1 MRYLKTQ
8 TLAVFILCIFFNM
21 VNRAE
26 TIELKDGN
34 RISGTILSLEN
45 GLYTVQSAS
54 LGEIQIAKTQVLK
67 ITSTDDENTG
77 QDMASLQS
85 NMREKIVSNPS
96 LMNSIMTLKNN
107 PEVQD
112 VLSDPELMRAIA
124 NGDLNALMHNEKIK
138 RMMENP
144 EIKSITRNPGLLTQ

>member
-8 TLAVFILCIFFNM
+8 TLAVFILFIFFNM